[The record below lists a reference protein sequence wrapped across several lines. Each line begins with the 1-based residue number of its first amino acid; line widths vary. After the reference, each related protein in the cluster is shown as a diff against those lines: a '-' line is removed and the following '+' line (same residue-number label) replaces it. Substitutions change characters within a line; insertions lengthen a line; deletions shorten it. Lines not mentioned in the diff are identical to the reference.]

1 MALAARTVQ
10 NMADRW
16 QREPMIVFVACFY
29 DARTDEELLRAEL
42 RVAHAFLVVIKVV
55 GFGTDFS
62 KSSGLSES
70 MARSTDTWVVLPN
83 LFRFTVVSKRFWRR
97 TRLRRGIARSLK
109 KTWRHTRDWRIH
121 PEIDRIYGSEPRRGG
136 NSQLGLKGI
145 ANSRHTRS
153 KEAFSSPR
161 RTDHSTRRPRSDG
174 GI

>member
-1 MALAARTVQ
+1 MAFAARTVQ
-10 NMADRW
+10 NMPDRL

-109 KTWRHTRDWRIH
+109 KPESHAGLAHPSRD
-121 PEIDRIYGSEPRRGG
+121 
-136 NSQLGLKGI
+136 
-145 ANSRHTRS
+145 
-153 KEAFSSPR
+153 
-161 RTDHSTRRPRSDG
+161 
-174 GI
+174 